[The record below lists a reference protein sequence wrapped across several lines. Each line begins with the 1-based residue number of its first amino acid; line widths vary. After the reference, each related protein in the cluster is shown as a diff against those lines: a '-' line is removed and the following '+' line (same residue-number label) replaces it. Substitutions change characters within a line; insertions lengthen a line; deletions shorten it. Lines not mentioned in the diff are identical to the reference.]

1 MITFAK
7 FRTLLYRAARI
18 MGDVQAVRKKKI
30 ARRIGRR
37 AAGRLTGRMLGRFFR

>member
-1 MITFAK
+1 MMTFAK
-7 FRTLLYRAARI
+7 FRTLLYKLARV

-30 ARRIGRR
+30 ARRVGRR